1 MPKEFVMNVCNLNEK
16 IVKGDFNVEQVTEEM
31 GEQAKVKK
39 ILVWNTLKKQMT
51 YLILETLTRTI
62 RTC

>member
-1 MPKEFVMNVCNLNEK
+1 MNVCNLNEK

-39 ILVWNTLKKQMT
+39 ILVWNTLQKQMT

>member
-1 MPKEFVMNVCNLNEK
+1 MNVCNLNEK